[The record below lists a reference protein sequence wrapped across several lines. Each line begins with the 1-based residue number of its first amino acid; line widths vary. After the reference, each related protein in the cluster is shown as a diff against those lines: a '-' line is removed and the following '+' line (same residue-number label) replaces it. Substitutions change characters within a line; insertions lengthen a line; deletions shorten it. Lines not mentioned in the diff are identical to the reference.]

1 MFLLEIKAMNA
12 DIFWVALVGVIV
24 GIVLVLFLIRNQKDK
39 KELLEKMNAES
50 FLDEIN
56 QNSHL
61 KDDPSDGK

>member
-1 MFLLEIKAMNA
+1 MNA
-12 DIFWVALVGVIV
+12 DIFLVALVGVIV

-50 FLDEIN
+50 HLNEIS

-61 KDDPSDGK
+61 KDDPSDG